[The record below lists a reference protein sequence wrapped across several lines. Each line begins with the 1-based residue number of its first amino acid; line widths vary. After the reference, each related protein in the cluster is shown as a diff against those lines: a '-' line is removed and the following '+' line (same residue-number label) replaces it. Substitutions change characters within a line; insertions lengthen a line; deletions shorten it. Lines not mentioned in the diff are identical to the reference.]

1 MTTKKSHKATGK
13 LHILQSVST
22 DDLSK
27 GTESVAIESTAKQV
41 PKDTKEYLDKK
52 LEEVQNIRK
61 ETGKRNKNW

>member
-1 MTTKKSHKATGK
+1 MTTKKSYKATGK
-13 LHILQSVST
+13 LHI
-22 DDLSK
+22 LSK

-61 ETGKRNKNW
+61 ETGNKNTNW